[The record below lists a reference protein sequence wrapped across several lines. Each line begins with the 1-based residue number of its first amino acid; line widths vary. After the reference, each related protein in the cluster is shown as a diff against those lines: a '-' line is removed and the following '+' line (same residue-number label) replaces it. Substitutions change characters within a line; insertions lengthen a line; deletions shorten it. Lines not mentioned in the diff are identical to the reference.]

1 MNSQLDGYRG
11 RVVAAQARLRA
22 LPQQG
27 AGSPGPPDE
36 TTGERWDRG
45 NVLGHMAEMLPF
57 WCEQFRHLRAG
68 GREFGR
74 GEEGYA
80 QRRQGIERGQSPEPV
95 LRAEVDA
102 GIGDLLKLLHELEG
116 EDLNRPV
123 VYRRRDGQEEAT
135 LAAMVDQLLVRHLE
149 EHVEQL
155 AALTGNGES
164 SARQ

>member
-1 MNSQLDGYRG
+1 MNAQLDGYRR

-27 AGSPGPPDE
+27 RGRTGPPDE
-36 TTGERWDRG
+36 ATGERWDRG

-57 WCEQFRHLRAG
+57 WCEQFRQLRAG

-80 QRRQGIERGQSPEPV
+80 QRRRGIERGQSPEPV
-95 LRAEVDA
+95 LRAEVDD
-102 GIGDLLKLLHELEG
+102 GIGDLLKLLDELEG
-116 EDLNRPV
+116 EDLDRPV
-123 VYRRRDGQEEAT
+123 VYRRRDGEDEAT
-135 LAAMVDQLLVRHLE
+135 LAAMIDQLLVRHLE

-155 AALTGNGES
+155 AALTRNSES
-164 SARQ
+164 DDRE